1 MLKVN
6 RKKYHFLK
14 LRPSPILK
22 RFLEVESILNFS
34 GACLFKPT
42 WKYFK
47 LFLEALRGKEGR
59 RGRSGKGGR
68 GRVEVEGWRGKGVT
82 GEVRKKKGRKRGY
95 RVEGK

>member
-1 MLKVN
+1 MNNRIWLLKVN

-42 WKYFK
+42 WKYLK
-47 LFLEALRGKEGR
+47 LFLEALRG
-59 RGRSGKGGR
+59 SGGGQR
-68 GRVEVEGWRGKGVT
+68 Q
-82 GEVRKKKGRKRGY
+82 RKSLFY
-95 RVEGK
+95 ADYT